1 MKVWY
6 NVEVQMLGECERT
19 YDLDEAIGKA
29 LGFEED
35 DIDERELYM
44 LTAMFNSNRCPTA
57 MRDHVTKVLR
67 DHPEIFYIDVIYRFD
82 AENVP
87 DRFVIW
93 QDGRKQEYTGRII
106 FEEDK

>member
-35 DIDERELYM
+35 DIDEREIYRVTSL
-44 LTAMFNSNRCPTA
+44 FNSNICPTA
-57 MRDHVTKVLR
+57 MRDRVTNVLR

>member
-1 MKVWY
+1 MKIWY

-35 DIDERELYM
+35 DIDEREIYR
-44 LTAMFNSNRCPTA
+44 LTALFVSNMKPTE
-57 MRDHVTKVLR
+57 MCERVTEVLR
-67 DHPEIFYIDVIYRFD
+67 NHPEVFYIDVIYRYD

>member
-1 MKVWY
+1 MKIWY

-35 DIDERELYM
+35 DIDEREIYR
-44 LTAMFNSNRCPTA
+44 LTALFVSYMKPTE
-57 MRDHVTKVLR
+57 MRERVTEVLR
-67 DHPEIFYIDVIYRFD
+67 NHPEVFYIDVIYRYNG
-82 AENVP
+82 ENVP

>member
-35 DIDERELYM
+35 DIDEREIYR
-44 LTAMFNSNRCPTA
+44 LTALSVSNTKPTE
-57 MRDHVTKVLR
+57 MRERVTDVLR
-67 DHPEIFYIDVIYRFD
+67 DHPEIFYIDVIYRYD
-82 AENVP
+82 SENVP

-93 QDGRKQEYTGRII
+93 QDGKRQEYTGKII